1 MFRTIVKPLKKAAF
15 VFLSLPGISGCI
27 TRCPDAQIDAVLASI
42 PDPET
47 KNNGVDLKGW
57 EYKKARSEKSG
68 ETYYY
73 YHMPS
78 RKEGAPIFVLLHGM
92 FLDGRTFLNFG
103 PLADEFELYAP
114 ELPQQSPFF
123 HGQVEDFP
131 NILQDFLDTV
141 GIERMILGGV
151 SLGGQIAMFY
161 MVYGQKTPVD
171 GLALM
176 NTDMVKS
183 DEELADA
190 KKNAERL
197 LKITKDDDRKMICL
211 LHKLAKRKRKK
222 ADASEREVM
231 KIFAVKHPSF
241 YRQVLYTA
249 RNMKSPPD
257 LKRITVPT
265 LVVLSD
271 ADTTIPFESAKHL
284 PAAIPESTLQVVK
297 GGEHSAA
304 FTRADE
310 VVGYIR
316 EKFSDQ

>member
-1 MFRTIVKPLKKAAF
+1 MFHSIVKPLKKAAL
-15 VFLSLPGISGCI
+15 VFLTLPGISGCL
-27 TRCPDAQIDAVLASI
+27 TRCPEEEIDAVLANI
-42 PDPET
+42 PDPEH
-47 KNNGVDLKGW
+47 KNDGADLKGW
-57 EYKKARSEKSG
+57 EYRKARSEKSG

-78 RKEGAPIFVLLHGM
+78 RKEGAPKFVLVHGM

-103 PLADEFELYAP
+103 ELAEDFELYAP
-114 ELPQQSPFF
+114 ELPHQSPFF

-131 NILQDFLDTV
+131 NLLQDFLDAV
-141 GIERMILGGV
+141 GIERMYLGGV

-211 LHKLAKRKRKK
+211 LQKLASRKRKK
-222 ADASEREVM
+222 ADASEKEVM

-241 YRQVLYTA
+241 YRQVLYIA
-249 RNMKSPPD
+249 RNMKAPPD
-257 LKRITVPT
+257 LKKIKVPT

-271 ADTTIPFESAKHL
+271 ADTTIPFESAQHL
-284 PAAIPESTLQVVK
+284 PAAIPGATMKVVK

-316 EKFSDQ
+316 DKFSVK